1 MYSSCFPQFIVNLPC
16 FVDFARML
24 SFLIPRRFSNMFR
37 PNLLLPTFRRTE
49 IAIKPFADYHYYSDM
64 VNVRSVF
71 SLFSVLLLIFFK
83 SNHVWLSSQH
93 EKDTDE
99 KHADDESDY
108 DDVCS
113 QSPSMHPIYLRDTIH
128 SSFLLSSEPY

>member
-1 MYSSCFPQFIVNLPC
+1 MFFGKY
-16 FVDFARML
+16 FARML

-64 VNVRSVF
+64 VN
-71 SLFSVLLLIFFK
+71 

-108 DDVCS
+108 DDL
-113 QSPSMHPIYLRDTIH
+113 PPLI
-128 SSFLLSSEPY
+128 